1 MSKKAQQAIKTNEH
15 LQRGSE
21 WQKWDLHVHTPASA
35 TDHSLGD
42 DWDNYIDK
50 LIDAIQRHNIS
61 AIATADYFTINGYKK
76 LLSYYDTGRHFLSVN
91 DKEVFVYIVPG
102 VELRLNN
109 FNSQNESIN
118 IHILFDPEFCSHG
131 FIESNFLE
139 KLRIAYRG
147 GEYDLKRQ
155 NILAIGKSIAE
166 SSNINVGQDFS
177 KIEEGK
183 EKEYTKKAL
192 GAITLNKKDISDA
205 LEDIDKIFKNQK
217 LPNKSYLLCVVGK
230 GHGGIQDLKW
240 FEDNKNFSRAGLLRE
255 DITHQADII
264 FSNNKDDIDFYLGK
278 KDNIPPEEVE
288 TRFNNLKPCVWG
300 SDSDNIENLLHPSNG
315 NTEDYT
321 WIKGETTFEG
331 LKQITY
337 EPGLR
342 VKVQR
347 DNPKESQTY
356 ARIDHCSINF
366 PDDLK
371 IQDSESGEE
380 SDFCIKGKDE
390 IYFSDNLTC
399 IIGGRGSGK
408 SSLIHLLYNALE
420 GRDSER
426 LRKVDSPLVD
436 LKLSPDPLSKIN
448 ELIDVDV
455 PRNTE
460 FFLQNEIERFAKDVG
475 QMSKLIR
482 HRLNRLSSIKTEDD
496 DSKETKESEDSKVK
510 QNLYQLK
517 EKWSGSNSEIDEL
530 IDAHD
535 NIISLNQKI
544 GGIKKEIKTLK
555 TQTEVIKSKKYKTL
569 QGEIESIASEMSNFG
584 NYKNEYTQIVK
595 ELNSVTKSI
604 SKLDWNNYE
613 GQSVL
618 DELLQ
623 TIEDHKTKLKESFEK
638 AERVYKKKKYEDS
651 LRSKKEELKNYLKE
665 KGLSPENIEELADA
679 TEQINELENQIK
691 ILESRREPYE
701 EIYKQKDTITKK
713 YKSDYDSY
721 KDRFFEVATA
731 LQKSLKGLKFSKN
744 KHEITFHPKI
754 NVGVL
759 KDQIVDFIK
768 DKNTSKTSLSSDNIK
783 SVIFS
788 DSDINTLVENK
799 EKIVEAVNTC
809 DKATIHTKVLK
820 ELLNDSNFAESLH
833 LRIIKHF
840 FDINNIQIQTKLGDK
855 PLQNTSFG
863 ERCGIVIGIVLVAG
877 TNPIVIDQPEDNL
890 DGKFISNVLVPL
902 LRKQKHH
909 RQIILITRDANI
921 VIGGDS
927 ELIEILEEDG
937 DKTILIP
944 STIENKSNRSKY
956 IWILDGGEQAFQQR
970 EKKYCL

>member
-1 MSKKAQQAIKTNEH
+1 MSKKTQQIIKTNEH
-15 LQRGSE
+15 PQRGSE

-35 TDHSLGD
+35 TDHRLGD
-42 DWDNYIDK
+42 NWDNYVDK
-50 LIDAIQRHNIS
+50 LIDAIKKHNIS
-61 AIATADYFTINGYKK
+61 AIATADYFTISGYKK
-76 LLSYYDTGRHFLSVN
+76 LLDYYDTDNHVLSVN
-91 DKEVFVYIVPG
+91 DKEAPVYIIPG
-102 VELRLNN
+102 IELRLNN
-109 FNSQNESIN
+109 FNSEEESIN

-155 NILAIGKSIAE
+155 NILAIGKGIAE

-177 KIEEGK
+177 KIGEEK

-240 FEDNKNFSRAGLLRE
+240 FEDNKKFSRAGLLRE

-278 KDNIPPEEVE
+278 KDDTPPEEVE
-288 TRFNNLKPCVWG
+288 ARFDNLKPCVWG
-300 SDSDNIENLLHPSNG
+300 SDSDSIENLLHPSNG
-315 NTEDYT
+315 NTDDYT
-321 WIKGETTFEG
+321 WIKGEVTFEG

-337 EPGLR
+337 EPKLR
-342 VKVQR
+342 VKIQK

-356 ARIDHCSINF
+356 ARIGSCFINF

-371 IQDSESGEE
+371 IQDGDSNEE
-380 SDFCIKGKDE
+380 SNFCIKGENE
-390 IYFSDNLTC
+390 IHFSDNLTC

-408 SSLIHLLYNALE
+408 SSLIHLLYNAWE
-420 GRDSER
+420 KKDSQR
-426 LRKVDSPLVD
+426 LYDVDSPLTN

-448 ELIDVDV
+448 ELVDVDV
-455 PRNTE
+455 PINTE
-460 FFLQNEIERFAKDVG
+460 FFLQNEIEKFAKDISK
-475 QMSKLIR
+475 MSELIR
-482 HRLNRLSSIKTEDD
+482 HRLNRLSSINIDEEG
-496 DSKETKESEDSKVK
+496 SEKEQK

-517 EKWSGSNSEIDEL
+517 EKWDSSSSEIDDL

-535 NIISLNQKI
+535 NIISLDQKI
-544 GGIKKEIKTLK
+544 NGIKKEIKTLK
-555 TQTEVIKSKKYKTL
+555 AQTEVIKSEKYKTL
-569 QGEIESIASEMSNFG
+569 QKEIEDIATAISDFT
-584 NYKNEYTQIVK
+584 NYKNEYIQLIK
-595 ELNSVTKSI
+595 ELNSVIKNI
-604 SKLDWNNYE
+604 SRLDWNNYE

-618 DELLQ
+618 DELTQ
-623 TIEDHKTKLKESFEK
+623 SIKDHKTKLKESFEK
-638 AERVYKKKKYEDS
+638 AESEYKKKKYRDN
-651 LRSKKEELKNYLKE
+651 LQTKKEELKNYLEE

-691 ILESRREPYE
+691 ILQSQKEPYE
-701 EIYKQKDTITKK
+701 EIYKRKDTILKN
-713 YKSDYDSY
+713 YKSDYEDY
-721 KDRFFEVATA
+721 KDRFFEVAGT
-731 LQKSLKGLKFSKN
+731 LQKSLEGLKFSKS

-754 NVGVL
+754 NENIL

-768 DKNTSKTSLSSDNIK
+768 NNNTSKTSLSADNIK

-788 DSDINTLVENK
+788 NSKISDFVDDKNR
-799 EKIVEAVNTC
+799 IVEAVNEPQ
-809 DKATIHTKVLK
+809 KAPLHTKVLK
-820 ELLNDSNFAESLH
+820 ELLNDANFTESLH
-833 LRIIKHF
+833 LRIIKYY

-927 ELIEILEEDG
+927 ELIEILEEDD